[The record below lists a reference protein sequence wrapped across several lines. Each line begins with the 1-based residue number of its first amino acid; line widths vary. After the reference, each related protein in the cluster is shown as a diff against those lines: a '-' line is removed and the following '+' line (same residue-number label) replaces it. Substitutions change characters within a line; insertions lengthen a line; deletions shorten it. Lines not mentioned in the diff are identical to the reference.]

1 MNNQWK
7 KKVLLFFASQTISLL
22 GSALV
27 QYAIMWHITLT
38 TQSGIMMTIAII
50 CGFLPTFFISPFAG
64 VWADRFNRKLLII
77 LADSFIAIATLILAI
92 LFFMGYDP
100 LWLLFLMSAVR
111 ALGSGVQSPAI
122 GALLPQLVPT
132 DKLTKVNATNSS
144 LHATVTL
151 VSPMLS
157 GALLTLASIKII
169 FLIDVVTAA
178 IAVFILVFLLQ
189 VPIHEK
195 ALAKQVS
202 SYFSDMRE
210 GFLYTIRH
218 DFIRTYCLFTIAF
231 LLLVAPAAF
240 LTPLQV
246 TRTFGDDVWRLTAI
260 EIAFSMG
267 MMAGGALMAS
277 WGGFKN
283 RLYSMTLSN
292 LIIGICTIALGIT
305 PIFWTYLAVM
315 GIFGVAMPIF
325 NTPATVLIQE
335 KVEGNYLGRVFGVIS
350 MITSTMMPLG
360 MLVFGPIADY
370 VRIEF
375 LLIVTGILL
384 FVLSVIMGSNKVLL
398 EAGKPVLQTE

>member
-1 MNNQWK
+1 MHNQWK

>member
-100 LWLLFLMSAVR
+100 LWLLFVMSAVR

>member
-1 MNNQWK
+1 MHNQWK

-100 LWLLFLMSAVR
+100 LWLLFVMSAVR